1 MYMSEFANKTVV
13 ITGGASG
20 MGFLCGKCY
29 HEKGANVVLVDIDQT
44 ALDKAVLEI
53 GENCIG
59 CQIDIRD
66 YEKVCEVRDK
76 AVEVFGSIDILINC
90 AGGAEARVMGH
101 KGTFH
106 DTPIEVY
113 DWGIDVNL
121 KGALYFDH
129 ACMKQMALQ
138 NSGVIIHM
146 GSITG
151 EEGSALNPSYASSK
165 CALMYGLTKSIAK
178 AGAPYNV
185 RCVCIAPGPVMTRP
199 AMANMKT
206 LLGRAAEVQEIVD
219 MILYVTGEKGAF
231 LTGSHI
237 LIDGGRNA
245 MDRQWT

>member
-1 MYMSEFANKTVV
+1 MKTVL

-20 MGFLCGKCY
+20 IGLLCGQCY
-29 HEKGANVVLVDIDQT
+29 AKEGANVVLVDINQE
-44 ALDKAVLEI
+44 ALSARVAEIKEYHENVLGI
-53 GENCIG
+53 CM
-59 CQIDIRD
+59 DIRN
-66 YEKVCEVRDK
+66 YESVK
-76 AVEVFGSIDILINC
+76 AACKQTFDTFGSIDILINC
-90 AGGAEARVMGH
+90 AGGAEARIMGFN
-101 KGTFH
+101 GTFF

-129 ACMKQMALQ
+129 ACMKQMAAQ
-138 NSGVIIHM
+138 KSGVIIHL

-151 EEGSALNPSYASSK
+151 EEGSASNPSYASSK

-185 RCVCIAPGPVMTRP
+185 RCVCVAPGPVLTRP
-199 AMANMKT
+199 QMSNMKT

-219 MILYVTGEKGAF
+219 MIMYVSGDKGAF

-245 MDRQWT
+245 MDRPW